1 VTAAGRSSDAPV
13 IIVGAGLAGLSCAV
27 ALQAAGVEV
36 LVFEAGDGVGGRA
49 PAEAPVSFVP
59 VQVVSDAPRP
69 VAGAIEVVLVSG
81 ERLTLPA
88 GVSSDQV
95 RVVLAALRAP
105 C

>member
-1 VTAAGRSSDAPV
+1 MAALVRAWEIGSESRHAF
-13 IIVGAGLAGLSCAV
+13 ARRHGLTV
-27 ALQAAGVEV
+27 ARFDYWKRRVRQA
-36 LVFEAGDGVGGRA
+36 A